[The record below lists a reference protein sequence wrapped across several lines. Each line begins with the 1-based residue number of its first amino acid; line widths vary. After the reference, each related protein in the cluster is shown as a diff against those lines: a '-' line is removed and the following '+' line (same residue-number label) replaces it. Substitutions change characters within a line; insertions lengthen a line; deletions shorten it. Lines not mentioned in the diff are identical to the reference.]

1 MTDLNSELAW
11 EQNMLTFGID
21 RFRAQERKTKERKDF
36 TATNGGRRLLKSYLS
51 QVSEFIA
58 HYCAGNNPGGRRRSK
73 YTPIIEQLDPDKLAL
88 FTLTEMISSVFDERL
103 LSSAANK
110 VGVMVEDE
118 LKFSKFNAELPD
130 LFVQLTRDMDN
141 RNSNDYRYRH
151 RVLSHYMNKEGV
163 QWERWGVTMCVQV
176 GMLLISLALDAT
188 DILTK
193 ETIRS
198 GKKSRV
204 VLKARPEVLDWLERS
219 DDAVAAMLPDRM
231 PTLIA
236 PEDWQTIYD
245 GGYHLPRLR
254 CSTTLVKFRR
264 GRAGKEHQNIAREA
278 QIPAVMGAVNAMQR
292 TPWRINSNVLRAV
305 QAVWDNNLEIGMPAS
320 QPYQMPK
327 SPIPEGKK
335 NLTPEEQETLDAWKG
350 EAREVHTLEKQRR
363 GMLYSIAR
371 SMRLGT
377 MLAEQEQIHY
387 VYQLD
392 FRGRVYAASSGVSP
406 QGNDVA
412 KALLE
417 FGEAKPLGERGLY
430 WLCVHGANKYGEDK
444 CSYDERV
451 AWITARRDQWVAAA
465 NDPIANRD
473 AWKDADKPFQF
484 LAFCFEYRDALELG
498 PDFRSR
504 LPVALDG
511 SCNGLQHFSAML
523 RDPVGGRAVN
533 LTAAER
539 PSDIYQ
545 DVADV
550 CTAKLRAAAAGTDG
564 PEHVAQN
571 WLALLKKLG
580 YSELPRKAAKKPVM
594 TLPYG
599 STQQACTSSLFAWY
613 MEQRVEFFPE
623 GTAFRHC
630 IFLSQLLW
638 ESIGEVVVA
647 ARAAMDWIQQ
657 CAGQLAKHD
666 LPLLYHTHLGLPVY
680 QGSPNTEDKRIC
692 HRIGGT
698 RVRLTIKEEIDGLNG
713 RRQRQGSS
721 PNLVHSVDATHMMM
735 CINAGVQA
743 GITSFAMI
751 HDDFGTHACH
761 IDEWHRIIR
770 EEFIRLHTDFDVLA
784 AFKAE
789 HEARHSIELPDLPA
803 KGSLDLAGVAESPYF
818 FG

>member
-1 MTDLNSELAW
+1 
-11 EQNMLTFGID
+11 
-21 RFRAQERKTKERKDF
+21 
-36 TATNGGRRLLKSYLS
+36 
-51 QVSEFIA
+51 
-58 HYCAGNNPGGRRRSK
+58 
-73 YTPIIEQLDPDKLAL
+73 
-88 FTLTEMISSVFDERL
+88 
-103 LSSAANK
+103 
-110 VGVMVEDE
+110 
-118 LKFSKFNAELPD
+118 
-130 LFVQLTRDMDN
+130 
-141 RNSNDYRYRH
+141 
-151 RVLSHYMNKEGV
+151 
-163 QWERWGVTMCVQV
+163 
-176 GMLLISLALDAT
+176 
-188 DILTK
+188 
-193 ETIRS
+193 
-198 GKKSRV
+198 
-204 VLKARPEVLDWLERS
+204 
-219 DDAVAAMLPDRM
+219 
-231 PTLIA
+231 
-236 PEDWQTIYD
+236 
-245 GGYHLPRLR
+245 
-254 CSTTLVKFRR
+254 
-264 GRAGKEHQNIAREA
+264 
-278 QIPAVMGAVNAMQR
+278 
-292 TPWRINSNVLRAV
+292 
-305 QAVWDNNLEIGMPAS
+305 
-320 QPYQMPK
+320 
-327 SPIPEGKK
+327 
-335 NLTPEEQETLDAWKG
+335 
-350 EAREVHTLEKQRR
+350 
-363 GMLYSIAR
+363 
-371 SMRLGT
+371 
-377 MLAEQEQIHY
+377 
-387 VYQLD
+387 
-392 FRGRVYAASSGVSP
+392 
-406 QGNDVA
+406 
-412 KALLE
+412 
-417 FGEAKPLGERGLY
+417 
-430 WLCVHGANKYGEDK
+430 
-444 CSYDERV
+444 
-451 AWITARRDQWVAAA
+451 
-465 NDPIANRD
+465 
-473 AWKDADKPFQF
+473 
-484 LAFCFEYRDALELG
+484 
-498 PDFRSR
+498 
-504 LPVALDG
+504 
-511 SCNGLQHFSAML
+511 ML